1 MWSLESDHTFL
12 PTQINYCSKIYM
24 HVGIC
29 GLYEQ
34 EKRTST
40 LLFTLRQYV
49 LKFLFSKDLFT
60 YYV

>member
-1 MWSLESDHTFL
+1 M
-12 PTQINYCSKIYM
+12 N
-24 HVGIC
+24 VGIC